1 MNLSK
6 RRILGSRVLVL
17 SLSVVISLGANGYLI
32 REKLSWHN
40 AQPEKPSV
48 EMYEEH
54 SEAAPVEQL
63 PDLAIF
69 KKLLELGRQ
78 FIPAN

>member
-6 RRILGSRVLVL
+6 RRIFGTRVLVVATL
-17 SLSVVISLGANGYLI
+17 ALVSLGANGYLI
-32 REKLSWHN
+32 SEKLSWHN
-40 AQPEKPSV
+40 SNVSV
-48 EMYEEH
+48 PASEIYEEQ

-69 KKLLELGRQ
+69 KKLLEFGRH
-78 FIPAN
+78 FIPGS